1 MTGARQTNYGT
12 RIDYILVDPALMDDS
27 VTDCMYVILLYRYA
41 CDLDCIIID
50 RICHCWC
57 SIQPERTGSDHCP
70 VLMSGIVQLE
80 SGSDVKI
87 AALCARNY
95 VEFAG
100 KQQDIK
106 AFLSQTRVDPHKQ
119 EDRQQPE
126 QQQHAFS
133 FSVASSMRPLG
144 TRNSLLQLKR
154 RRSGATSNKPASRA
168 NQQQSIQA
176 FFGQSKSPST
186 VSQIPSSQQKTPGAK
201 PTRPSSTSFTIN
213 SEADEDEESINFEE
227 LLVGFETKRKAAE
240 MRQLAWRQVLSGQ
253 PPKTPLCHCQQPTVL
268 RTVLKTNDN
277 WGRKFYVCTKPAVRT
292 LTISHD

>member
-1 MTGARQTNYGT
+1 
-12 RIDYILVDPALMDDS
+12 
-27 VTDCMYVILLYRYA
+27 
-41 CDLDCIIID
+41 
-50 RICHCWC
+50 
-57 SIQPERTGSDHCP
+57 
-70 VLMSGIVQLE
+70 MSGIVQLE
-80 SGSDVKI
+80 SGSDVKT

-133 FSVASSMRPLG
+133 LSVVSST
-144 TRNSLLQLKR
+144 TRNSPPQLKR
-154 RRSGATSNKPASRA
+154 RRSGATSTTSNNKPASRA
-168 NQQQSIQA
+168 NHQQSIRA
-176 FFGQSKSPST
+176 FFGQSKSPSAA
-186 VSQIPSSQQKTPGAK
+186 SQSPSSQQKTPGAN
-201 PTRPSSTSFTIN
+201 PTRPSSTSFTTTN
-213 SEADEDEESINFEE
+213 SEAGEDEESINFEE

-240 MRQLAWRQVLSGQ
+240 VRQLAWRQVLSGQ